1 MQDTPSMTDTHLAT
15 YLNDHLAGAVAA
27 LELLEHLE
35 KTHAGA
41 PVARALSELRT
52 EIDADRDVLQSLM
65 TQLHVTESKPRKA
78 AAWLAE
84 RLASVKLRL
93 DDSGDGSFRLFESL
107 EVLSLGIEGKLG
119 LWRTLAAVAPAQP
132 DVDSLDYETL
142 MLRAEEQRRRAEDM
156 RLRAAQAAFA
166 GVTSST

>member
-1 MQDTPSMTDTHLAT
+1 MTDTHLAT

-35 KTHAGA
+35 KTHAGT

-52 EIDADRDVLQSLM
+52 EVDADREVLQSLM
-65 TQLHVTESKPRKA
+65 TRLGITESKPRKA

-84 RLASVKLRL
+84 RLASLKLRL
-93 DDSGDGSFRLFESL
+93 DDSGDGALRLFESL

-119 LWRTLAAVAPAQP
+119 LWRTLAAVAVAQP
-132 DVDSLDYETL
+132 DVGSVDYETL
-142 MLRAEEQRRRAEDM
+142 MSRAADQRGRAEKM

-166 GVTSST
+166 GVSSST